1 MRIFRFTAAGLLL
14 LLCAS
19 NSDLWGFPRGGGG
32 GGGARPAGGGGGG
45 RPAGGPTPSFS
56 GGGGGARPADGGG
69 GARPGLVPQ
78 NRPNTLPAGNPGGGG
93 NQIGGS
99 GNRPVNPGG
108 GPINIG
114 GGGTRPINPGG
125 GDRPINI
132 GGGGDR
138 PINVGGGGNTNRPIT
153 GNDNNIINR
162 PNSGNNVINNRPID
176 VNNVNVNR
184 NNVNVNRNNVYRPY
198 NGYHNGWTHG
208 YWNYWARW
216 PVGIVGGA
224 TLGWLLAPGDTFA
237 YSNPYYVE
245 QTTVVQQ
252 PYVDYSQPIPPPPQQ
267 QAAPAAGEAPAPD
280 GAPGVPQEAI
290 QDLDNARAAFKKGD
304 YAGAQQL
311 TEKAMKLVPSDA
323 TLHEF
328 RALTL
333 FAQKKYQEAAAA
345 IYAVLVTGPGWD
357 WDTLKA
363 LYPDVATYTT
373 QLRALEEYVKQ
384 NPNKSDARFL
394 LAYHYLAMGYPDS
407 AIKQLTEVVKLQP
420 KDQLSAELLKSL
432 QKNSN
437 DKPAVGQ

>member
-1 MRIFRFTAAGLLL
+1 
-14 LLCAS
+14 
-19 NSDLWGFPRGGGG
+19 
-32 GGGARPAGGGGGG
+32 
-45 RPAGGPTPSFS
+45 
-56 GGGGGARPADGGG
+56 
-69 GARPGLVPQ
+69 LVPQ
-78 NRPNTLPAGNPGGGG
+78 NRPATLPAGNPGGGNRPG
-93 NQIGGS
+93 AGGGGINTGGGGPINIGG
-99 GNRPVNPGG
+99 GGTRPVNPGG

-114 GGGTRPINPGG
+114 GGGTRPVNPGGGPINIGGGGNRPINPGG

-138 PINVGGGGNTNRPIT
+138 PINIGGGGNTNRPIT
-153 GNDNNIINR
+153 GNNNNIINR
-162 PNSGNNVINNRPID
+162 PNSGNNIINNRPVDI
-176 VNNVNVNR
+176 

-208 YWNYWARW
+208 YWNYWPRW

-237 YSNPYYVE
+237 YSNPYYVQ
-245 QTTVVQQ
+245 QTTVVEQ
-252 PYVDYSQPIPPPPQQ
+252 PYVDYSQPIPTPPQQ
-267 QAAPAAGEAPAPD
+267 QAAPAAASEAPAPD
-280 GAPGVPQEAI
+280 SAPAVPQEAI

-311 TEKAMKLVPSDA
+311 TEKALKLVPSDA

-437 DKPAVGQ
+437 DKPTVGQ